1 MPDHF
6 FCQTQ
11 VGQNP
16 FMPDAACLIV
26 PVSTVFRPCSLPATS
41 PDLPSPPPY
50 SVLPVVLF
58 RLRLSLRPN
67 PKRGLLS
74 SRKFCSICILRLY
87 SAIIWCGS
95 RPSALLNS
103 SHGSRALL
111 RCSAVFWHSALSMTP
126 CFRAPVQIKPSV
138 TGRTW
143 FTGQDTV
150 PHADR
155 LPGGLKLADFHPL
168 FLRPAGS

>member
-111 RCSAVFWHSALSMTP
+111 RCSRCVLAFRPFHDALLPGACADKTVRNRAYVVYGTGH
-126 CFRAPVQIKPSV
+126 RAP
-138 TGRTW
+138 R
-143 FTGQDTV
+143 
-150 PHADR
+150 
-155 LPGGLKLADFHPL
+155 
-168 FLRPAGS
+168 RPVARRPQAR

>member
-26 PVSTVFRPCSLPATS
+26 PVALSFG
-41 PDLPSPPPY
+41 
-50 SVLPVVLF
+50 PVACQPHHQTCHRRHHIQYF
-58 RLRLSLRPN
+58 QSSFSRLRLSLRPN

-111 RCSAVFWHSALSMTP
+111 RCSRCVLAFRPFHDALLPGACADKTVRNRAYVVYGTGH
-126 CFRAPVQIKPSV
+126 RAP
-138 TGRTW
+138 R
-143 FTGQDTV
+143 
-150 PHADR
+150 
-155 LPGGLKLADFHPL
+155 
-168 FLRPAGS
+168 RPVARRPQAR